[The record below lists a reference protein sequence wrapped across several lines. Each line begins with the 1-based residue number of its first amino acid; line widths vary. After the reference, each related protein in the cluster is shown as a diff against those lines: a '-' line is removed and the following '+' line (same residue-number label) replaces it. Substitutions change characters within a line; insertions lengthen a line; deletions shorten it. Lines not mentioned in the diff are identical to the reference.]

1 MQRFK
6 IQPTESSFNI
16 DLNIE
21 RGEFIFLGESRPEN
35 APRFFDPILDWLNG
49 FEALMKSLKQSYDL
63 KVIFKLDYFNSTSTK
78 YLVDISKALKRIG
91 DINNV
96 NQTVE
101 WHYKEID
108 EDIEESGRELIE
120 WTGLDIQL
128 IPFD

>member
-1 MQRFK
+1 MQRLK
-6 IQPTESSFNI
+6 IQPTESSFSI

-21 RGEFIFLGESRPEN
+21 KGEFTFLGESRPEN
-35 APRFFDPILDWLNG
+35 APRFFDPVLDWLTD
-49 FEALMKSLKQSYDL
+49 FEAQMINSKQIYVL

-78 YLVDISKALKRIG
+78 YLVDIAKVLKRIA
-91 DINNV
+91 DIDSV

-120 WTGLDIQL
+120 WTGLEMEL
-128 IPFD
+128 IPYD

>member
-1 MQRFK
+1 MQRLK
-6 IQPTESSFNI
+6 IQPTESSFSI

-21 RGEFIFLGESRPEN
+21 KGEFIFLGESRPEN
-35 APRFFDPILDWLNG
+35 APRFFDPVLDWLND
-49 FEALMKSLKQSYDL
+49 FENLMINSKRNYDL

-78 YLVDISKALKRIG
+78 YLVDISKVLKRIG
-91 DINNV
+91 DIDNV

-128 IPFD
+128 IPYD

>member
-1 MQRFK
+1 MQRLK
-6 IQPTESSFNI
+6 IQPTESSFSI

-21 RGEFIFLGESRPEN
+21 KGEFIFLGESRPEN
-35 APRFFDPILDWLNG
+35 APRFFDPVLDWLND
-49 FEALMKSLKQSYDL
+49 FENLMINSKRNYDL

-78 YLVDISKALKRIG
+78 YLVDISKVLKRIG
-91 DINNV
+91 DIDNV

-101 WHYKEID
+101 WYYKEID

-128 IPFD
+128 IPYD

>member
-1 MQRFK
+1 MQRLK
-6 IQPTESSFNI
+6 IQPTESSFSI

-21 RGEFIFLGESRPEN
+21 KGEFIFLGESRPEN
-35 APRFFDPILDWLNG
+35 APRFFDPVLDWLND
-49 FEALMKSLKQSYDL
+49 FETLMINSKRNYDL

-78 YLVDISKALKRIG
+78 YLVDISKVLKRIG
-91 DINNV
+91 DIDNV

-128 IPFD
+128 IPYD